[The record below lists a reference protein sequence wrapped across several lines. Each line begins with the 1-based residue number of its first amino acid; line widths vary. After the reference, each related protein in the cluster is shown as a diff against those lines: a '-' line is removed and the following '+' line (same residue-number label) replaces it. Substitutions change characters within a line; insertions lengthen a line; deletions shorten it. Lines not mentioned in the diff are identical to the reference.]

1 MPQIELDTPRQSE
14 IMRVPILPDNSTAP
28 GRSAE
33 AAESVIRPE
42 ILTVSANGTHI
53 DSPSAMYEVV
63 DNHAVELSPFD
74 LTNKVTTAATE
85 AASKMTG
92 MSTKRLKSRVWPRSC
107 GTACWTIYS
116 ERTRQSLHKEF
127 EGRDV
132 QLGVVDD
139 RSLLGVAGGA
149 GLSPNLFER

>member
-92 MSTKRLKSRVWPRSC
+92 MSTKRLKEP
-107 GTACWTIYS
+107 GMA
-116 ERTRQSLHKEF
+116 KELWN
-127 EGRDV
+127 GLLDDI
-132 QLGVVDD
+132 LGANKAVP
-139 RSLLGVAGGA
+139 A
-149 GLSPNLFER
+149 